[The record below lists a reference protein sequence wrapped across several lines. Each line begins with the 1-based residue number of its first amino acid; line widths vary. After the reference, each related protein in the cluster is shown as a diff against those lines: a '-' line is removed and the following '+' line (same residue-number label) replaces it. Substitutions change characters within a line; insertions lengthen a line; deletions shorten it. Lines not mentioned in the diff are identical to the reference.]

1 MDIKTIRALD
11 LTGLRAMIARAL
23 NLPDDRVRGSFAK
36 ELNDKVSFLVVALLT
51 TTQKGREYKFKDE
64 TERITLTKEATV
76 SINAYGR
83 GSLAALEQLNAIFY
97 TSWAL
102 NELKKIKMGLVAVS
116 SIRNLSLIVSGGV
129 EERGQIDV
137 TISYIERID
146 KAQNQINTAEILTKE
161 SR

>member
-1 MDIKTIRALD
+1 MQALD

-36 ELNDKVSFLVVALLT
+36 ELNDKVSFLVVTLLT
-51 TTQKGREYKFKDE
+51 TTQKGREYKFMDE
-64 TERITLTKEATV
+64 TERITLTREAAV

>member
-1 MDIKTIRALD
+1 MQALD

-36 ELNDKVSFLVVALLT
+36 ELNDKVSFLVVTLLT
-51 TTQKGREYKFKDE
+51 TTQKGREYKFMDE
-64 TERITLTKEATV
+64 TERITLTREAAV

-146 KAQNQINTAEILTKE
+146 KAQDQINTAEILTKE

>member
-1 MDIKTIRALD
+1 
-11 LTGLRAMIARAL
+11 MIARAL
-23 NLPDDRVRGSFAK
+23 NLPNDRVRGSFAK
-36 ELNDKVSFLVVALLT
+36 ELNDKVSFLVVSLLT
-51 TTQKGREYKFKDE
+51 TTQKGREYKFRDE

>member
-1 MDIKTIRALD
+1 
-11 LTGLRAMIARAL
+11 MIARAL

-36 ELNDKVSFLVVALLT
+36 ELNDKVSFLVVSLLT
-51 TTQKGREYKFKDE
+51 TTQKGREYKFRDE
-64 TERITLTKEATV
+64 TERITLTREAAV

-102 NELKKIKMGLVAVS
+102 NELKKIKMGLVSVS

>member
-1 MDIKTIRALD
+1 
-11 LTGLRAMIARAL
+11 MIARAL
-23 NLPDDRVRGSFAK
+23 NLPDDRVRSSFAK
-36 ELNDKVSFLVVALLT
+36 ELNDKASFLVVSLLT
-51 TTQKGREYKFKDE
+51 TTQKGREYKFRDE
-64 TERITLTKEATV
+64 TERITLTREAAV

>member
-1 MDIKTIRALD
+1 
-11 LTGLRAMIARAL
+11 MIARAL

>member
-1 MDIKTIRALD
+1 M
-11 LTGLRAMIARAL
+11 
-23 NLPDDRVRGSFAK
+23 
-36 ELNDKVSFLVVALLT
+36 VVALLT
-51 TTQKGREYKFKDE
+51 TTQKGREYKFRDE
-64 TERITLTKEATV
+64 TERITLTREAAV

-97 TSWAL
+97 TNWAL

-146 KAQNQINTAEILTKE
+146 KAQNQINTAKILTKE

>member
-1 MDIKTIRALD
+1 
-11 LTGLRAMIARAL
+11 MIARAL
-23 NLPDDRVRGSFAK
+23 NLPDDRVRSSFAK
-36 ELNDKVSFLVVALLT
+36 ELNDKASFLVVSLLT
-51 TTQKGREYKFKDE
+51 TTQKGREYKFRDE
-64 TERITLTKEATV
+64 TERITLTREAAV

-97 TSWAL
+97 TNWAL

-146 KAQNQINTAEILTKE
+146 KAQNQINTAKILTKE